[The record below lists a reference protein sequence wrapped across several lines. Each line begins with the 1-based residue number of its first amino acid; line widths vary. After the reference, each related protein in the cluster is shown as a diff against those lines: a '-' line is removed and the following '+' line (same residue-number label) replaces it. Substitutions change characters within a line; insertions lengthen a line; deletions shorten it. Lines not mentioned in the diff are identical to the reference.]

1 MTDSL
6 PEEIAALLATLNEM
20 LTGTE
25 ADPTADYYD
34 SQDKLLDHSGNLKKM
49 KREIDNLAK
58 FCAKKKD
65 KIELLKKNPS
75 NLALPN

>member
-1 MTDSL
+1 
-6 PEEIAALLATLNEM
+6 
-20 LTGTE
+20 
-25 ADPTADYYD
+25 
-34 SQDKLLDHSGNLKKM
+34 M